1 MLPEKIPA
9 IFMRGGTSK
18 ALMFHRHDLPDP
30 AQWDPL
36 FLALMGSPDP
46 YMRQLNGMGGGVSSL
61 SKVAILEKS
70 EHPDADINYTFGQ
83 VLINEGKVDYSGNCG
98 NISSA
103 VGPFAISEKLVD
115 WVEGENTVRIFNTN
129 TKKIIHNVFEVRNG
143 RPLVAGD
150 LEIPGVAGTGAPIRL
165 DFLDP
170 GGATTGKLFPSGQII
185 EMLDIPDHGAIQV
198 TMIDAANACV
208 FVQAKD
214 VGLRG
219 DEFPNDLNQ
228 MPEVLELL
236 QKIRTHASVK
246 MGIGK
251 DLTHAAQ
258 IKTVPY
264 VCMVSPAMP
273 SQTLSNA
280 TILANQIDF
289 TARAISNGQPHLAL
303 PLTVS
308 LCLGVAAS
316 IPGTVISQ
324 IEGNVLKTHSDG
336 KVRIGMP
343 SGILTVGAQ
352 VKKDLKSQNTLMSAN
367 DWIAEKGSFYRT
379 ARRLFDGFVYPLE

>member
-18 ALMFHRHDLPDP
+18 ALMFHRQDLPEQ
-30 AQWDPL
+30 AEWDEL

-70 EHPDADINYTFGQ
+70 NRPDADIDYTFGQ
-83 VLINEGKVDYSGNCG
+83 VMINEKKVDYSGNCG

-103 VGPFAISEKLVD
+103 VGPFAVTEGLVSSLD
-115 WVEGENTVRIFNTN
+115 GENTVRIFNTN
-129 TKKIIHNVFEVRNG
+129 TKKIIHSTFEVLNG
-143 RPLVAGD
+143 KPLVQGE
-150 LEIPGVAGTGAPIRL
+150 LEIPGVAGTNAPIRL
-165 DFLDP
+165 DFLNP
-170 GGATTGKLFPSGQII
+170 GGATTGKLLPTGNISDLI
-185 EMLDIPDHGAIQV
+185 EVANIGLVRV

-214 VGLRG
+214 IGLQG
-219 DEFPNDLNQ
+219 TEFPNELNQ
-228 MPEVLELL
+228 RPDILKILED
-236 QKIRTHASVK
+236 IRLIASVK
-246 MGIGK
+246 MGISNN
-251 DLTHAAQ
+251 LIEAAQ

-264 VCMVSPAMP
+264 VGFVSPATNGV
-273 SQTLSNA
+273 SISNLP
-280 TILANQIDF
+280 INEDKIDL

-308 LCLGVAAS
+308 LCLGVAAN
-316 IPGTVISQ
+316 
-324 IEGNVLKTHSDG
+324 IEGSVVADVLTKKINASHDQV
-336 KVRIGMP
+336 VRIGMP

-352 VKKDLKSQNTLMSAN
+352 VHQTDLGWEAP
-367 DWIAEKGSFYRT
+367 KGSFYRT
-379 ARRLFDGFVYPLE
+379 ARRLFEGFVYPQQD